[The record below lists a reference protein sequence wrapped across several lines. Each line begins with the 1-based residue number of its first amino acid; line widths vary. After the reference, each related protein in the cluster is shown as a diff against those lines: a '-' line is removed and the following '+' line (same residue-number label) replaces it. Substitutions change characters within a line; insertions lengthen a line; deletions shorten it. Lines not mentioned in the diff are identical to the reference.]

1 MVLRAAEEPMLI
13 KAMMTRI
20 EREKR
25 MEFIGMGVP
34 RVTTCGDVV
43 SVVQGHAV
51 SFVGDRPCGT
61 TKRMEGLDLCS
72 KTTLVEMRL
81 PGR

>member
-13 KAMMTRI
+13 RAIMMRI

-25 MEFIGMGVP
+25 IEFMGMGVP
-34 RVTTCGDVV
+34 RVTTCGEIA

-51 SFVGDRPCGT
+51 SFVGD
-61 TKRMEGLDLCS
+61 
-72 KTTLVEMRL
+72 
-81 PGR
+81 